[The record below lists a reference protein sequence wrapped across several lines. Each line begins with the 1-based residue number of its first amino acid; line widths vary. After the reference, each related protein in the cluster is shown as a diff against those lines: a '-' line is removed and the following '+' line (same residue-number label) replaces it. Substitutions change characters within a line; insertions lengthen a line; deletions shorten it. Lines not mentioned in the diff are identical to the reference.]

1 MTLQEAIQALHEYAA
16 TEQTGP
22 DGTELASAFREQVGE
37 SVGEL
42 LQSWADDGSALR
54 REAQKLAEAL
64 REERLGNRE
73 LDAVLRK
80 VSEAALNTLSDC
92 AAERSARV
100 DSALDLLCVSTDADE
115 PAFQKA
121 IDGINAARGV
131 QNRPRS
137 AQYVRPE
144 NYGVDHMSGR
154 GRQGAEYLREIN
166 RELVREAKRAQSPDA
181 AEAKNARSDVKELL
195 MRKMYLKA
203 AAAPNALVDPQAV
216 ETAAWELSADA
227 KLMDAVA
234 AAKDARTQE
243 KVLREHVRR
252 AVRGEPEQERSAPE
266 RTRTMDAPKRPD
278 DPRVLGG

>member
-1 MTLQEAIQALHEYAA
+1 MTLQETIKALHDYAA

-22 DGTELASAFREQVGE
+22 DETDLAEEFRALVGD
-37 SVGEL
+37 SVAPLPEG
-42 LQSWADDGSALR
+42 ADDGLRRAADALR
-54 REAQKLAEAL
+54 TALADEQ
-64 REERLGNRE
+64 LGNRE
-73 LDAVLRK
+73 LDAVLRT
-80 VSEAALNTLSDC
+80 VSEAALNTLSGC

-100 DSALDLLCVSTDADE
+100 DSALDLLCISTDADD
-115 PAFQKA
+115 PAFQTA

-131 QNRPRS
+131 QDRPRS
-137 AQYVRPE
+137 AQYVKPE

-181 AEAKNARSDVKELL
+181 AEAKTARSGVKELL

-216 ETAAWELSADA
+216 ETAARELSADA

-243 KVLREHVRR
+243 KVMREHIRR
-252 AVRGEPEQERSAPE
+252 AVRGEPEPEKPAPE
-266 RTRTMDAPKRPD
+266 RARTVESPKRPD
-278 DPRVLGG
+278 EPRVLGG